1 VGSRNKFSF
10 LLSAKYNRFIIL
22 AVDQDV
28 QSATGC
34 SIDAS
39 VEFIQSLEQKIVD
52 LLDKMNVT
60 FKLGEHI
67 AHKPLI
73 DFKKMVKDKAVTG
86 NTIVFNLIIS
96 EYNES
101 WTRLLIVGMMSLNII
116 HFNEKYRH
124 QNLFSLCLIFFIT
137 SCIGIKNNKHNI
149 STYSTEIDDVVI
161 AKFQNRLCYL
171 RFLMKEKMG
180 G

>member
-1 VGSRNKFSF
+1 
-10 LLSAKYNRFIIL
+10 
-22 AVDQDV
+22 V

-39 VEFIQSLEQKIVD
+39 VESIQNKKYKVD

-86 NTIVFNLIIS
+86 NTVLII
-96 EYNES
+96 
-101 WTRLLIVGMMSLNII
+101 
-116 HFNEKYRH
+116 
-124 QNLFSLCLIFFIT
+124 
-137 SCIGIKNNKHNI
+137 
-149 STYSTEIDDVVI
+149 
-161 AKFQNRLCYL
+161 
-171 RFLMKEKMG
+171 
-180 G
+180 